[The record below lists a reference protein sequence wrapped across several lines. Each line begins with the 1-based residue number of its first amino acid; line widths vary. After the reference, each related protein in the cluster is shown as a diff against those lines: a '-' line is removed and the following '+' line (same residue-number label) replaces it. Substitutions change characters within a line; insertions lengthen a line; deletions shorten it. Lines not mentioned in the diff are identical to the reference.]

1 MECRV
6 RQVTASEADTQWVKE
21 FTAAARDRAG
31 VGGEG
36 SSMWDFLV
44 DFKNIYIFYFASGS
58 SLQHVD
64 SYWQHV
70 GSSSLTRGGTQ
81 APCIGSTKS

>member
-6 RQVTASEADTQWVKE
+6 RQVTASEADKQWVKE

-36 SSMWDFLV
+36 SSMWGLFDRLLKIFIFFILLLGLRCSMWTLTSSMWDLV
-44 DFKNIYIFYFASGS
+44 
-58 SLQHVD
+58 
-64 SYWQHV
+64 
-70 GSSSLTRGGTQ
+70 
-81 APCIGSTKS
+81 P